1 MAHVYS
7 LHYAFGCQR
16 FFCGP
21 VILSPSNTPELRIG
35 YISSEGI
42 AKCFIVLLLPTLE
55 KFIIEFESAPPLRG
69 RILLPQATVTQYFQI
84 SFLFKGILVAQ
95 FGCLQRTNR
104 TRTRSFD
111 FRVAQSCHKL
121 SNLIDHSVG
130 PKLTPF
136 RHEEI
141 RFFLKLGCLLRVS
154 SHKTWLFFFFFF
166 FFFLYPFPCALGY
179 RTLCSTSLCCT
190 LSYPRSSPL
199 SDSLPFLLSSHHLLS
214 EVTLRNVNCR
224 WF

>member
-1 MAHVYS
+1 M
-7 LHYAFGCQR
+7 
-16 FFCGP
+16 
-21 VILSPSNTPELRIG
+21 ILSPSNTPELPIG
-35 YISSEGI
+35 YISSEAI

-154 SHKTWLFFFFFF
+154 SHKTWLLSPIKGLIGK
-166 FFFLYPFPCALGY
+166 FLTWP
-179 RTLCSTSLCCT
+179 RCSLHSG
-190 LSYPRSSPL
+190 SPMWYL
-199 SDSLPFLLSSHHLLS
+199 KLKATPEGSQLQGTDNI
-214 EVTLRNVNCR
+214 E
-224 WF
+224 